1 MLLSASASEIDVDIS
16 IDIDIDEAT
25 TPRLHISL
33 HLHNLFSFSGCEP
46 DLPGALTP
54 PQALDIPFSLLAAR
68 AGRLQGLPLA
78 QAAFTTAPAWKSKS
92 HASARALMSE
102 LGGG

>member
-25 TPRLHISL
+25 TPRLHIGLYL
-33 HLHNLFSFSGCEP
+33 HDLFSFLDVSP

-54 PQALDIPFSLLAAR
+54 PQALR
-68 AGRLQGLPLA
+68 H
-78 QAAFTTAPAWKSKS
+78 TV
-92 HASARALMSE
+92 
-102 LGGG
+102 

>member
-1 MLLSASASEIDVDIS
+1 VWLASLQTNSTRGNWSNMNKMA
-16 IDIDIDEAT
+16 A
-25 TPRLHISL
+25 RLHISL